1 MKMKEL
7 LKKPFMWAML
17 LMATLLVSCQYVG
30 TPEEEEPENDSVWLY
45 EELQQVTNPTFSSLE
60 EIMVYRQSMIDANTT
75 DSIFVSLSDPIL
87 RNVTAV
93 VLKNYKEVSKTSI
106 VDEYPKNKRI
116 YDNLLSAEFVP
127 APPEEKKETV
137 EPPSEIKYK
146 VDTVG
151 DKVVLTK
158 ITE

>member
-1 MKMKEL
+1 MKEF
-7 LKKPFMWAML
+7 LKKPLMWAMF

-30 TPEEEEPENDSVWLY
+30 APEETEEPENDSAWLY

-75 DSIFVSLSDPIL
+75 DSIFVSLSDPII

-93 VLKNYKEVSKTSI
+93 VLKNYKEVSKASI
-106 VDEYPKNKRI
+106 VDEYLRNKRI
-116 YDNLLSAEFVP
+116 YDNLLSAEFVS